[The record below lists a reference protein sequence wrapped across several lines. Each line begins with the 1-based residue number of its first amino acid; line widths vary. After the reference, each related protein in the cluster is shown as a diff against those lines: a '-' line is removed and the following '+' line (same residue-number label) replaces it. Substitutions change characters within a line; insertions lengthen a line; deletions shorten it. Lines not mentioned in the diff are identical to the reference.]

1 MVGVLGLP
9 PAAAAA
15 AAAAVCWGREMR
27 LGRWCWW

>member
-9 PAAAAA
+9 PAAAA